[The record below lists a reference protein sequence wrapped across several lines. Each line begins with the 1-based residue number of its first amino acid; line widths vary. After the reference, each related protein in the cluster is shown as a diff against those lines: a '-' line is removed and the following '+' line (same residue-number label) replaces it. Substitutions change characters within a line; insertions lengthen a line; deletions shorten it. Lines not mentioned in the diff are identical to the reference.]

1 MIKNIVMD
9 LLCLVF
15 IFTPFFIFVSFS
27 APVDSPF
34 LSQEVDSGV
43 YRKVCH
49 VIYSWELF
57 ALFTPYIE
65 VDCSAL

>member
-1 MIKNIVMD
+1 MD

-34 LSQEVDSGV
+34 LSQEVASGV

-49 VIYSWELF
+49 VIYSWELSLF
-57 ALFTPYIE
+57 VLFTLYIE
-65 VDCSAL
+65 FDCSAL